1 MIAVSKRKT
10 AAKCQANQQH
20 EIVVLRKLNKD
31 VHRCDRKRDKFI
43 FLNAAAICQL
53 PMVSMVP
60 LKKSSRKRT
69 KTPPRARVRT
79 YVAKLLMYSVFS
91 AAVASITPAITSVNA
106 EIIAVVP
113 KEIGHTSKKHLDNRD
128 GGSNYYGYRETPPP
142 GYYGNWG
149 YAPGGYY
156 WDPNY
161 QWRRSLGFW
170 DTNSPAC
177 PFRSC

>member
-1 MIAVSKRKT
+1 
-10 AAKCQANQQH
+10 
-20 EIVVLRKLNKD
+20 
-31 VHRCDRKRDKFI
+31 
-43 FLNAAAICQL
+43 
-53 PMVSMVP
+53 
-60 LKKSSRKRT
+60 
-69 KTPPRARVRT
+69 
-79 YVAKLLMYSVFS
+79 MYSVFS

-113 KEIGHTSKKHLDNRD
+113 KEIGHTSKKHLGNRD
-128 GGSNYYGYRETPPP
+128 DGSNYYGYRETPPP

-177 PFRSC
+177 PFRSCQRCYEHAQVLEFVLRQRTGSLFYKPATKKPDDTEADITKHK

>member
-1 MIAVSKRKT
+1 M
-10 AAKCQANQQH
+10 C
-20 EIVVLRKLNKD
+20 
-31 VHRCDRKRDKFI
+31 
-43 FLNAAAICQL
+43 
-53 PMVSMVP
+53 
-60 LKKSSRKRT
+60 
-69 KTPPRARVRT
+69 
-79 YVAKLLMYSVFS
+79 SVFS
-91 AAVASITPAITSVNA
+91 GAVAAITPATTSA
-106 EIIAVVP
+106 KPETIAAAP
-113 KEIGHTSKKHLDNRD
+113 KGVSHTSSQLGKKHLGNRD
-128 GGSNYYGYRETPPP
+128 DGSNYYGYRETPPP

>member
-1 MIAVSKRKT
+1 VR
-10 AAKCQANQQH
+10 
-20 EIVVLRKLNKD
+20 RP
-31 VHRCDRKRDKFI
+31 DRKRDKFI

-53 PMVSMVP
+53 LMVSMTP
-60 LKKSSRKRT
+60 FKDSSRKRR
-69 KTPPRARVRT
+69 KALPRKRVRT
-79 YVAKLLMYSVFS
+79 HVAMLLMYSIFS
-91 AAVASITPAITSVNA
+91 AAASITPATTSVNA
-106 EIIAVVP
+106 ETIAVVP
-113 KEIGHTSKKHLDNRD
+113 KEVGHTSRKHLGNRD
-128 GGSNYYGYRETPPP
+128 DVSKYYGYRETPPP
-142 GYYGNWG
+142 GYFGNWG